1 MSGLLFLFYY
11 FSTIFLSLSCIPFI
25 LFGGLN
31 SNKQGQKHHSKEVHG
46 FSIIIFSIQYGER
59 ICQTPYH
66 GKTPKCVFRRRSVRK
81 AFGPIKVNII
91 ISTTM
96 LLYLNTVMWITMEFQ
111 NKFINQAVHINIRIP
126 PVLTPMILHVNPL
139 LKANIFQQKKK
150 KEKKER
156 ASFETCTE
164 CISINRKIRSTYVC
178 CMGNKIKT
186 KMCIVKL
193 GALCSFVWCF
203 AYSREGKSKVYC
215 NSITKLTP
223 TYGKWNDQCWMKNSR
238 WQHWIGSNIF
248 ISQLHPYNA

>member
-1 MSGLLFLFYY
+1 M
-11 FSTIFLSLSCIPFI
+11 CISSPF
-25 LFGGLN
+25 
-31 SNKQGQKHHSKEVHG
+31 
-46 FSIIIFSIQYGER
+46 GE
-59 ICQTPYH
+59 
-66 GKTPKCVFRRRSVRK
+66 KSVRSNQGK
-81 AFGPIKVNII
+81 YNNIHNNVVVFKHCHVDYNGISKQIYKPSRSHKHTYTACINTHDTPCKPIVE
-91 ISTTM
+91 SEYFPT
-96 LLYLNTVMWITMEFQ
+96 
-111 NKFINQAVHINIRIP
+111 
-126 PVLTPMILHVNPL
+126 
-139 LKANIFQQKKK
+139 KKK